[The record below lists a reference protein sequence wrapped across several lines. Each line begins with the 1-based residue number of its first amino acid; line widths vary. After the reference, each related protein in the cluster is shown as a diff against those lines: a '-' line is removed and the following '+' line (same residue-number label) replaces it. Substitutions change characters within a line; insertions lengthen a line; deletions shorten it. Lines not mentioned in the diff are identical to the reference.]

1 MHIEG
6 ITSAMKN
13 KMSFN
18 KMLETQIAQL
28 ADAMPNPIVG
38 KLSDQS
44 KPTLKENVNTVTT
57 LGEKST
63 QDPPH
68 LLVAFFFF

>member
-13 KMSFN
+13 QMRFN

-38 KLSDQS
+38 KAF
-44 KPTLKENVNTVTT
+44 
-57 LGEKST
+57 GST
-63 QDPPH
+63 RANPKRERKNCH
-68 LLVAFFFF
+68 HFG